1 MLMTLKTNT
10 TFKTL
15 PAIYDEGI
23 AIHVNIKNSQDSV
36 ESCEFFMY
44 DCVLTLSDIVI
55 SYRTSVHENVQF
67 VRRILTYADW
77 YFFYQLSGLNGSS
90 SLLNVPSPLSQMIS
104 PQLDG
109 SSGTSGSCG
118 LVYSVHLRE
127 PAQMLQVSAMMVVV
141 IGHIYL
147 FFIVCRF

>member
-1 MLMTLKTNT
+1 MTLKTNT

-23 AIHVNIKNSQDSV
+23 AIHVNIKTRKTLLNLAS
-36 ESCEFFMY
+36 FLWY

-77 YFFYQLSGLNGSS
+77 YFFYQLSGSNGSS
-90 SLLNVPSPLSQMIS
+90 SFLNVPSPLSQMIS

-109 SSGTSGSCG
+109 SSGTSGSSCFG
-118 LVYSVHLRE
+118 YTAHLGGE

>member
-1 MLMTLKTNT
+1 MTLKTNT

-77 YFFYQLSGLNGSS
+77 YFFYQLSGSNGSS
-90 SLLNVPSPLSQMIS
+90 SGLNEPCPLSQMIS

-109 SSGTSGSCG
+109 SSDSSGSCLG
-118 LVYSVHLRE
+118 YSAHLGGE

>member
-1 MLMTLKTNT
+1 MTLKTNI

-55 SYRTSVHENVQF
+55 SYRTSEHENVQF

-77 YFFYQLSGLNGSS
+77 YFFYQLFGSNGSS
-90 SLLNVPSPLSQMIS
+90 SLNDPSPLSQMIS

-109 SSGTSGSCG
+109 SSDSSGFCS
-118 LVYSVHLRE
+118 VYSAHLRE

>member
-1 MLMTLKTNT
+1 MTLKTNT

-36 ESCEFFMY
+36 ESCEFFLWY
-44 DCVLTLSDIVI
+44 DCVLTLSGIVI

-77 YFFYQLSGLNGSS
+77 YFSYQLSESNGSS
-90 SLLNVPSPLSQMIS
+90 SLLNCPLSQMIS

-109 SSGTSGSCG
+109 SSDSSGSCLG
-118 LVYSVHLRE
+118 YSAHLGGE

-141 IGHIYL
+141 MGHIYL
-147 FFIVCRF
+147 FFIVFRF

>member
-1 MLMTLKTNT
+1 MW
-10 TFKTL
+10 
-15 PAIYDEGI
+15 
-23 AIHVNIKNSQDSV
+23 
-36 ESCEFFMY
+36 Y
-44 DCVLTLSDIVI
+44 DCVLTLSGIVI

-77 YFFYQLSGLNGSS
+77 YFFYQLSESNGSS
-90 SLLNVPSPLSQMIS
+90 SFLNCLSSQMIS

-109 SSGTSGSCG
+109 FSSGSCDSER
-118 LVYSVHLRE
+118 SVHLGGE

-147 FFIVCRF
+147 FFIVF

>member
-1 MLMTLKTNT
+1 MTLKTNT

-23 AIHVNIKNSQDSV
+23 AIHVTIKNSQDSV
-36 ESCEFFMY
+36 ESCEFFLWY
-44 DCVLTLSDIVI
+44 DCVLMLSDIVI

-77 YFFYQLSGLNGSS
+77 YFFYQLSESNGSS
-90 SLLNVPSPLSQMIS
+90 FFLNCPSSQMIS

-109 SSGTSGSCG
+109 SSDSSGSCLG
-118 LVYSVHLRE
+118 YSAHLRE

>member
-1 MLMTLKTNT
+1 MTLKTNT
-10 TFKTL
+10 TFKTQ

-44 DCVLTLSDIVI
+44 NCVLMLSDIAI
-55 SYRTSVHENVQF
+55 SYRTSVHENVLF
-67 VRRILTYADW
+67 VRRIHTYADW
-77 YFFYQLSGLNGSS
+77 YFFYQLAGSNGSS
-90 SLLNVPSPLSQMIS
+90 SSNVPSPLSQMIS

-109 SSGTSGSCG
+109 SSSGSCDSER
-118 LVYSVHLRE
+118 SVHLGGE

>member
-1 MLMTLKTNT
+1 MTLKTNT

-44 DCVLTLSDIVI
+44 DCVLLLSDIVI

-77 YFFYQLSGLNGSS
+77 YFFYQLFGSNGSS
-90 SLLNVPSPLSQMIS
+90 SLNDPSPLSQMIS

-109 SSGTSGSCG
+109 SSDSSGFCFG
-118 LVYSVHLRE
+118 YSAHLGGE
-127 PAQMLQVSAMMVVV
+127 PAQMLQVSAMMVAV
-141 IGHIYL
+141 IGHIYF

>member
-1 MLMTLKTNT
+1 M
-10 TFKTL
+10 
-15 PAIYDEGI
+15 
-23 AIHVNIKNSQDSV
+23 NSDSCKHKKLARFSRV
-36 ESCEFFMY
+36 LRVFLWY

-77 YFFYQLSGLNGSS
+77 YFFYQLFESNGSS
-90 SLLNVPSPLSQMIS
+90 SPSFLNVSAPLSQMIS

-109 SSGTSGSCG
+109 SSSGSCDS
-118 LVYSVHLRE
+118 VRSVHLRE

-141 IGHIYL
+141 MGHIYL
-147 FFIVCRF
+147 FFIVFRF

>member
-1 MLMTLKTNT
+1 MTLKTNT

-44 DCVLTLSDIVI
+44 NCVLMLSDIVI

-77 YFFYQLSGLNGSS
+77 YFFYQLSGSNGSS
-90 SLLNVPSPLSQMIS
+90 SFLNCPSSQMIS

-109 SSGTSGSCG
+109 SSDTSGSSCFG
-118 LVYSVHLRE
+118 YTAHLGGE